1 MNTDEL
7 KYYFYIVI
15 GIVISGYG
23 LFSLLQDI
31 LYKFTGVWI

>member
-1 MNTDEL
+1 MNKDEL
-7 KYYFYIVI
+7 KNDLFYLFYIVI
-15 GIVISGYG
+15 GRYG